1 MGPTLKRF
9 NSIRRTDDV
18 SDQQDSAAISGAV
31 LTSETQ
37 EQFQAF
43 FLSRLR
49 QIIFG
54 ESAPEHWYDDLFSSG
69 ILSLRDLSA
78 SLRVGV
84 TLIGSL
90 DGHNRTFKTLPEYFI
105 HDISGGGRTIELW
118 HNGRRLVQTSSASPG
133 SGDFWVEESAG
144 NGTGFDTVNL
154 LTFAPVGRSSLLA
167 NYYRAL

>member
-1 MGPTLKRF
+1 MGTTLKRF

-31 LTSETQ
+31 VTSETQ

-84 TLIGSL
+84 VLVGTR
-90 DGHNRTFKTLPEYFI
+90 DGHNRTFRTAPEYFI
-105 HDISGGGRTIELW
+105 HDLSGSGRTIELW
-118 HNGRRLVQTSSASPG
+118 HNGRRLVQTSSSNPG
-133 SGDFWVEESAG
+133 SGDFWVDESAG
-144 NGTGFDTVNL
+144 SGTGFDTVNL